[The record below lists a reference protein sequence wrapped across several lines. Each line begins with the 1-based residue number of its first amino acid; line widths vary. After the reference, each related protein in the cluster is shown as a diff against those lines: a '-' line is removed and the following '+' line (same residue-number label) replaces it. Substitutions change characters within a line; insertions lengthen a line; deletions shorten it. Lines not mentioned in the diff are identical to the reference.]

1 MIESDINGIEK
12 WNLVIY
18 DDEKDFYWIRM
29 GLGYLWS
36 TYSGLF
42 YVKLCH
48 RWVTRRCGIAI
59 VRSFWM
65 GVFFPCDKEKMM
77 KNEWKGLRIIYY
89 NATITNIHAIKY
101 KKRKSFILTI
111 TTKYNTVNSH
121 IFSKSDI
128 KNGEKWSKSHYTLNL
143 IDFFITLFISHLH
156 NV

>member
-1 MIESDINGIEK
+1 MLKKKYFFWNMIESDINGIEK

-65 GVFFPCDKEKMM
+65 GVFFPLWQGENDEKWMKRFKDYLLQCHNHQYPCDKIQK
-77 KNEWKGLRIIYY
+77 KKVIHSNNYHIIQYSEFPY
-89 NATITNIHAIKY
+89 FLQIRY
-101 KKRKSFILTI
+101 
-111 TTKYNTVNSH
+111 
-121 IFSKSDI
+121 
-128 KNGEKWSKSHYTLNL
+128 
-143 IDFFITLFISHLH
+143 
-156 NV
+156 